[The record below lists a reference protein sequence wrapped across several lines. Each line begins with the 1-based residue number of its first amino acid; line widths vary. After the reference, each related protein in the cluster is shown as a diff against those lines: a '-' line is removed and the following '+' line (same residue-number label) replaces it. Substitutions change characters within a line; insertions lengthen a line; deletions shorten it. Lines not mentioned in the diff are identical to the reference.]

1 MPMLGSVIWYGWPLP
16 SALEV
21 PFGAISAYERSVSA
35 FPLSSDS
42 TGCFSM
48 SVTEPT
54 TSYQARTDIGS
65 SPASLSNLLN
75 RCRRPDS
82 GGWKGEILFWLPR
95 AGGRRTGPSK
105 GPAPPFVAVA
115 GQASEACPTWLRL
128 TEGAPETKSYR
139 VLNRLELRRG
149 AFARYGRRCLNL
161 SPCPPPLASW

>member
-48 SVTEPT
+48 SVTEPA

-65 SPASLSNLLN
+65 SFPIFSTDAADPIPEAGKGNFLFCLLRMKALFAPFQQTAPRPRPTGQSTPPSLLIFGKG
-75 RCRRPDS
+75 CR
-82 GGWKGEILFWLPR
+82 ILGR
-95 AGGRRTGPSK
+95 AHGR
-105 GPAPPFVAVA
+105 
-115 GQASEACPTWLRL
+115 
-128 TEGAPETKSYR
+128 
-139 VLNRLELRRG
+139 
-149 AFARYGRRCLNL
+149 
-161 SPCPPPLASW
+161 